1 MSDETDDLWR
11 RFQDATEI
19 LNADQYARRDVLE
32 VVGLTDAQLKNT
44 LDRNLVRLASEH
56 NPGTG
61 RRRMFTGSDILKIAT
76 AHTMSAIGFPMR
88 WSYLLAEEV
97 ARRAS
102 GRLMGIDLTPG
113 LSIVTFPRP
122 DGDWERVPV
131 WEGMPEEPRLPAAVQ
146 ILQVDQLTDE
156 ILAKL
161 RALVEEQPLPSF
173 DVPLSQPEP
182 SPYSPESD
190 FFMQWAT
197 DAEGRRILVG
207 LTFEETQEHEAL
219 NQKFW
224 KNRTED
230 NYFPWA
236 DVSER
241 RRDLSRNV
249 ELENKH
255 EAARIARLGAT
266 FAERSKDK

>member
-1 MSDETDDLWR
+1 MSDKSDDLWR

-19 LNADQYARRDVLE
+19 LDADQYSRRDVIE

-44 LDRNLVRLASEH
+44 LDRNLVRLASDH

-61 RRRMFTGSDILKIAT
+61 RRRMFTGSDVLKIAT

-88 WSYLLAEEV
+88 WSYLLADEV
-97 ARRAS
+97 ATRAS
-102 GRLMGIDLTPG
+102 NRLMGIHLTPQ

-131 WEGMPEEPRLPAAVQ
+131 WEGMPEEPRLPCAVQ
-146 ILQVDQLTDE
+146 ILQVDQLIDE

-182 SPYSPESD
+182 SPYSPEND
-190 FFMQWAT
+190 FFMRWAT

-207 LTFEETQEHEAL
+207 LTFEETQEIEAL
-219 NQKFW
+219 EQKFL
-224 KNRTED
+224 KSRTED
-230 NYFPWA
+230 NHFPWA

-241 RRDLSRNV
+241 QRDLTRSV
-249 ELENKH
+249 DLHNKH
-255 EAARIARLGAT
+255 EAARLARLGST
-266 FAERSKDK
+266 FAERSKEK